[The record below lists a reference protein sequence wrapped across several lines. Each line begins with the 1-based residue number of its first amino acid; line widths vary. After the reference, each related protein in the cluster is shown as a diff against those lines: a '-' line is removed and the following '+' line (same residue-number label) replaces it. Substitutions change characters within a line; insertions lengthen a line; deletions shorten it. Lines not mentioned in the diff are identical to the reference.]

1 MSTLG
6 ERLRV
11 AREHQG
17 MSLAQAAA
25 ETRILQRYLVALEE
39 GDYANLPGD
48 VYARGFVRSYA
59 KLLNLPSEEA
69 IEAYRRERGQTEP
82 IKIISATSA
91 PRIRN
96 FFIPSFLG
104 VFFVVLSLVGVSYL
118 ILNATNSLQSGDL
131 LSATLTPT
139 MGPTPPPLPTP
150 IPELTS
156 EPLAAATS
164 IALPTSG
171 PAGFVPT
178 APVAT
183 LATSPTPQLSAPIIL
198 EVRTEPGDSP
208 GSWLQIKTD
217 SQTVYQKVLGP
228 GQSLRF
234 TAQRTVWL
242 RAGNAAVVSVTIN
255 GQLQPPLS
263 TTPGEVVT
271 FSWPP

>member
-11 AREHQG
+11 AREQRG
-17 MSLAQAAA
+17 MSLTQAAA

-59 KLLNLPSEEA
+59 KLLDLPIEEA
-69 IEAYRRERGQTEP
+69 IEIYRRERGQTEP
-82 IKIISATSA
+82 IKIIPATSA

-96 FFIPSFLG
+96 FFVPSFLG
-104 VFFVVLSLVGVSYL
+104 VFFVVLSLIGVSYL
-118 ILNATNSLQSGDL
+118 ILNATNSLQAGEL

-139 MGPTPPPLPTP
+139 QGPTPPPLPTP
-150 IPELTS
+150 IPEATNA
-156 EPLAAATS
+156 PIAAATS
-164 IALPTSG
+164 AALPTSG
-171 PAGFVPT
+171 PAGFAPT
-178 APVAT
+178 TLIAT
-183 LATSPTPQLSAPIIL
+183 VIPSPTPQLGAPIIL
-198 EVRTEPGDSP
+198 DVRTEPGDSP

-217 SQTVYQKVLGP
+217 GQTVYQKVLGP
-228 GQSLRF
+228 GQSVRF
-234 TAQRTVWL
+234 NAQRTVWL